1 MPSYMDLEVKE
12 IPPNYKAKLK
22 DRDVKDY
29 GEKSSEAFENI
40 VTWCLNGEV
49 EKLEKANK
57 KDLYMKLLRSRG
69 TRPCVDNLTEYT
81 ICEFASVSG
90 NVEVMKILP
99 KNYIGRS
106 LIFATLKD
114 DLEMVQYILS
124 DKAHYQTE
132 GVKRCICPAIQRS
145 SFNIVKALVENRKNW
160 EESKAKSN
168 SNDNE
173 TLKRYID
180 YGGAMYFSVKK
191 ERLDLVK
198 LLIDNHADPTSAIV
212 SAVQKPNFEIVEFL
226 VENGACLFQIYENSS
241 LIESMKGWGCHRN
254 EKVMD
259 FLTMKMKTK
268 RQSVPLNHIA
278 RTSSYLQDDFTKL
291 VTHCLSGNIS
301 EINGKSAFIFDFIT
315 EQVFPDAFPK
325 INLPN

>member
-124 DKAHYQTE
+124 
-132 GVKRCICPAIQRS
+132 
-145 SFNIVKALVENRKNW
+145 
-160 EESKAKSN
+160 
-168 SNDNE
+168 
-173 TLKRYID
+173 
-180 YGGAMYFSVKK
+180 GGKWGLPLS
-191 ERLDLVK
+191 DL
-198 LLIDNHADPTSAIV
+198 
-212 SAVQKPNFEIVEFL
+212 
-226 VENGACLFQIYENSS
+226 
-241 LIESMKGWGCHRN
+241 
-254 EKVMD
+254 
-259 FLTMKMKTK
+259 
-268 RQSVPLNHIA
+268 
-278 RTSSYLQDDFTKL
+278 
-291 VTHCLSGNIS
+291 
-301 EINGKSAFIFDFIT
+301 
-315 EQVFPDAFPK
+315 
-325 INLPN
+325 